1 MKRKMDLMSALG
13 MFLAIAFIVVSIML
27 NKNTAEDGAVTYS
40 IYLPN
45 LGSFF
50 DVPSIGIVVGGV
62 IAVLMLS
69 FPLEQFARIPKH
81 LKIIFMPQQFVPE
94 EYISTLVECAKKARI
109 NGLLAL
115 EEDANAVEDVFLRN
129 SLQMIVDSIDPEKVK
144 YQMESWVNS
153 VEERHI
159 QERNFYDKGAAYGP
173 AFGMIGTLI
182 GLINMLKSLEDIASV
197 GPSMSVALVTTF
209 YGSCLANIFFAPIS
223 NKLKVRHDEEYIC
236 MLIVCEGVQS
246 IQSGENP
253 KLIEEK
259 LVHLLPNYR
268 REKMVGI
275 DDGEGDGGAKAKGK
289 PKKEKKEKKKKGE

>member
-1 MKRKMDLMSALG
+1 MKRKMDLMSSVG
-13 MFLAIAFIVVSIML
+13 MFLAVAFIVFSIML
-27 NKNTAEDGAVTYS
+27 NVTNNEDGSQSFA
-40 IYLPN
+40 IAPIN
-45 LGSFF
+45 LKSFY
-50 DVPSIGIVVGGV
+50 DLPSIGIVVGGV
-62 IAVLMLS
+62 IAVLMIS
-69 FPLEQFARIPKH
+69 FPLDQFARIPKH

-94 EYISTLVECAKKARI
+94 EYIGVLVECAKKARI

-182 GLINMLKSLEDIASV
+182 GLINMLKSLEDVSSV
-197 GPSMSVALVTTF
+197 GPAMSVALVTTF

-236 MLIVCEGVQS
+236 MLIVCEGVQA

-253 KLIEEK
+253 KLIEDK
-259 LVHLLPNYR
+259 LIHLLPNYR
-268 REKMVGI
+268 REKMTGI
-275 DDGEGDGGAKAKGK
+275 GEGDEGGGK
-289 PKKEKKEKKKKGE
+289 PKKEKGGKKKKG

>member
-1 MKRKMDLMSALG
+1 MKRKLDLMSIIG
-13 MFLAIAFIVVSIML
+13 MFLAIAFIVGSIML
-27 NKNTAEDGAVTYS
+27 QSVTAEDGTKS
-40 IYLPN
+40 FEIWPQN
-45 LGSFF
+45 LGSFY
-50 DVPSIGIVVGGV
+50 DLPSIGIVVGGV
-62 IAVLMLS
+62 IAVLMIS
-69 FPLEQFARIPKH
+69 FPLDQFARIPKH
-81 LKIIFMPQQFVPE
+81 LRIIFSPQQFVPE
-94 EYISTLVECAKKARI
+94 EYIGVLVECAKKARI

-182 GLINMLKSLEDIASV
+182 GLINMLKSLEDVSSV
-197 GPSMSVALVTTF
+197 GPAMSVALVTTF

-253 KLIEEK
+253 KLIEDK
-259 LVHLLPNYR
+259 LIHLLPNYR
-268 REKMVGI
+268 REKLG
-275 DDGEGDGGAKAKGK
+275 DGEDGEGGGKAKGKKEKK
-289 PKKEKKEKKKKGE
+289 PKKEK

>member
-1 MKRKMDLMSALG
+1 MKRKIDLMSIIGLV
-13 MFLAIAFIVVSIML
+13 LAVVLIVGSIML
-27 NKNTAEDGAVTYS
+27 QSVKNEDGVSSHFEIWPTN
-40 IYLPN
+40 IL
-45 LGSFF
+45 SFY
-50 DVPSIGIVVGGV
+50 DLPSIAIVVGGV
-62 IAVLMLS
+62 IAVLMVS
-69 FPLEQFARIPKH
+69 FPIEQFQRVPKH
-81 LKIIFMPQQFVPE
+81 LKVIFAPQQFNPE
-94 EYISTLVECAKKARI
+94 EYISVLVECAKKARI

-182 GLINMLKSLEDIASV
+182 GLINMLKSLEDVSSV
-197 GPSMSVALVTTF
+197 GPAMSVALVTTF
-209 YGSCLANIFFAPIS
+209 YGSCLANIFFAPVS

-236 MLIVCEGVQS
+236 MLIVCEGVQA

-253 KLIEEK
+253 KLIEDK
-259 LVHLLPNYR
+259 LIHLLPNYR
-268 REKMVGI
+268 REKMTGVESG
-275 DDGEGDGGAKAKGK
+275 DEEGGGK
-289 PKKEKKEKKKKGE
+289 PAKEKKAKTKK